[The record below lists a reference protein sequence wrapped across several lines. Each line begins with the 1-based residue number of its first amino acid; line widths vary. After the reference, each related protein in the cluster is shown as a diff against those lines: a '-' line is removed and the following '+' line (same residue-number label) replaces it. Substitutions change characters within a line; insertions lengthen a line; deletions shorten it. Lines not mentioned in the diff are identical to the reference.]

1 MVNEEGH
8 RSSPVLLGIC
18 IFSFLVFLFGRY
30 IPTSSFDL
38 VQHFLL
44 VDEIM
49 KHAMVRPDSVQRIGA
64 MALYPAAAHWAAAVI
79 GWITGSGLVGISIV
93 TIASAYLCYL
103 FIAYLV
109 GASTPTN
116 VLLFALTFLALRFTR
131 SQIGWEVVA
140 NFFYPQLVADAVYFA
155 VLLWISNNRKDWKQA
170 VAFMLAGAISMW
182 IQPLV
187 AVHIL
192 AAGCVLM
199 TFHSVESWKKN
210 SALPVRNVVLLL
222 IVLAASIA
230 IILTNPAFGV
240 MRSIASNDGDLVMGY
255 NHLMLVAI
263 LCAAIGAFNLWKR
276 LAGSATYV
284 DAVLGSAVIAAACLA
299 ILQFALL
306 KLHGDGSP
314 YAVKKHMF
322 LVVTLGIVNA
332 VRAITGYFPESKKKL
347 PPGIVAPLLAGF
359 ASFFVLKGF
368 NTPVA
373 PILTAMAYANHAAS
387 YQLPDFVP
395 GNTVAD
401 DSSLPLMGNVM
412 ITLTTFQHPFDARAI
427 SWQRGANMKDGTK
440 YAMVLRTPEV
450 DRKCG
455 ERFAQ
460 SHMYVIVEPS
470 CLK

>member
-1 MVNEEGH
+1 MPLVYEVTSEFAATLAAASHYQTSETMNTTESGNDTADRRSGCWLGVVISRSAAAEASTGRIEMVNKEGH

-44 VDEIM
+44 VDEIT
-49 KHAMVRPDSVQRIGA
+49 KHATVRPESVQRIGA

-79 GWITGSGLVGISIV
+79 GWITGSGLIGIAVI

-109 GASTPTN
+109 GASTPAN
-116 VLLFALTFLALRFTR
+116 VLLFALAFLALRFTR

-155 VLLWISNNRKDWKQA
+155 VLLWVSNNRNDWKQA
-170 VAFMLAGAISMW
+170 VTFLLAGAISMW

-187 AVHIL
+187 AVHVV

-199 TFHSVESWKKN
+199 TFHSVERWKKEN
-210 SALPVRNVVLLL
+210 ALPARNIVLLL
-222 IVLAASIA
+222 IVVAASIA
-230 IILTNPAFGV
+230 IVLTNAAFAV
-240 MRSIASNDGDLVMGY
+240 MRNIASNDGDLVLGY
-255 NHLMLVAI
+255 NHLMLVAV

-276 LAGSATYV
+276 LTGSAAYV

-306 KLHGDGSP
+306 KLHGDGSA

-322 LVVTLGIVNA
+322 IVVTLGIVNA
-332 VRAITGYFPESKKKL
+332 VRVITGYFPEQKEAAVGNSRTA
-347 PPGIVAPLLAGF
+347 PGGVRF
-359 ASFFVLKGF
+359 
-368 NTPVA
+368 
-373 PILTAMAYANHAAS
+373 ILCLEGVQHARGS
-387 YQLPDFVP
+387 DSDRHGVRKSRCQLR
-395 GNTVAD
+395 
-401 DSSLPLMGNVM
+401 
-412 ITLTTFQHPFDARAI
+412 IARFR
-427 SWQRGANMKDGTK
+427 SGQYGR
-440 YAMVLRTPEV
+440 
-450 DRKCG
+450 
-455 ERFAQ
+455 
-460 SHMYVIVEPS
+460 
-470 CLK
+470 